1 MECHSCRFDTY
12 LQYVLLK
19 SKLLRTVKYLGM
31 KSLPVLEGGGGGGE
45 MLTKM
50 CAKGASCIL
59 GKGDSFVFVLEYMVF
74 RGEL

>member
-31 KSLPVLEGGGGGGE
+31 KSLPVLEGGGGGGGGNVNKNVCE
-45 MLTKM
+45 
-50 CAKGASCIL
+50 G
-59 GKGDSFVFVLEYMVF
+59 
-74 RGEL
+74 GELHFRKRRQFCVRSGIYGF